1 MPVKFPLLLAQG
13 VEGIAVGLSTKI
25 MPHNFL
31 ELIKASIA
39 ILKDRPFKINPDFQ
53 TGGVADFTSYN
64 HGKKGGKIRLRSNI
78 EVLDKKTLVIR
89 NVPYSV
95 TTTGLIDSILKLDSL
110 VDEIS
115 EASAKL
121 IESFWPG
128 PLTMLFKP
136 NQTIP
141 KNITTGLIGI
151 RQPGNLITRKILAG
165 LNYPLTAPSAN
176 ISGEDPTTTA
186 EQVKDSLGN
195 KVDLIL
201 DGGICRGGEPSTLVD
216 TTQTPVRLVRKG
228 AIKFKS
234 IQDSLNETPQ
244 V

>member
-1 MPVKFPLLLAQG
+1 MPQILKVKPSNPESWESMIAETQKVLKGGGVIAFPTDTFFGLGANPYNTKAVDKIYSIKGRDPEKPLLL
-13 VEGIAVGLSTKI
+13 
-25 MPHNFL
+25 
-31 ELIKASIA
+31 
-39 ILKDRPFKINPDFQ
+39 
-53 TGGVADFTSYN
+53 
-64 HGKKGGKIRLRSNI
+64 
-78 EVLDKKTLVIR
+78 
-89 NVPYSV
+89 
-95 TTTGLIDSILKLDSL
+95 LIDSILKLDGL
-110 VDEIS
+110 VEEIS

-136 NQTIP
+136 KHTIP

-151 RQPGNLITRKILAG
+151 RQPGNSITRKVLAE

-186 EQVKDSLGN
+186 EQVKDRLGN

-201 DGGICRGGEPSTLVD
+201 DAGICRGGEPSTLVD
-216 TTQTPVRLVRKG
+216 TTKTPVRLVRAG
-228 AIKFKS
+228 AINFKS
-234 IQDSLNETPQ
+234 IQESLNETPQ

>member
-1 MPVKFPLLLAQG
+1 MPQILKVKPSNPESWESMIAETQKVLKGGGVIAFPTDTFYGLGANPYSKKAVDKIYSIKGRDPEKPLLL
-13 VEGIAVGLSTKI
+13 
-25 MPHNFL
+25 
-31 ELIKASIA
+31 
-39 ILKDRPFKINPDFQ
+39 
-53 TGGVADFTSYN
+53 
-64 HGKKGGKIRLRSNI
+64 
-78 EVLDKKTLVIR
+78 
-89 NVPYSV
+89 
-95 TTTGLIDSILKLDSL
+95 LIDSTLKLDGL
-110 VDEIS
+110 VEEIS

-136 NQTIP
+136 KHTIP

-151 RQPGNLITRKILAG
+151 RQPGNLITRKILTG

-186 EQVKDSLGN
+186 EQVKDRFGN

-201 DGGICRGGEPSTLVD
+201 DAGICRGGEPSTLVD
-216 TTQTPVRLVRKG
+216 TTKIPVRLVRAG
-228 AIKFKS
+228 AINFKT
-234 IQDSLNETPQ
+234 IQESLNETPK

>member
-1 MPVKFPLLLAQG
+1 MPQILKVKPSNPESWGSMIAETQKVLKGGGVIAFPTDTFFGLGANPYNTKAVDKIYSIKGRDPEKPLLL
-13 VEGIAVGLSTKI
+13 
-25 MPHNFL
+25 
-31 ELIKASIA
+31 
-39 ILKDRPFKINPDFQ
+39 
-53 TGGVADFTSYN
+53 
-64 HGKKGGKIRLRSNI
+64 
-78 EVLDKKTLVIR
+78 
-89 NVPYSV
+89 
-95 TTTGLIDSILKLDSL
+95 LIDSILKLDGL
-110 VDEIS
+110 AEEIS

-136 NQTIP
+136 KHTIP

-151 RQPGNLITRKILAG
+151 RQPGNSITRKILAG

-186 EQVKDSLGN
+186 EQVKDRLGN

-201 DGGICRGGEPSTLVD
+201 DAGICRGGEPSTLVD
-216 TTQTPVRLVRKG
+216 TTKTPVRLVRAG
-228 AIKFKS
+228 AINFKS
-234 IQDSLNETPQ
+234 IQESLNETPQ

>member
-1 MPVKFPLLLAQG
+1 MPQILKVKPSNPESWESMIAETQKVLKGGGVIAFPTDTFFGLGANPYNTKAVDKIYSIKGRDTEKPLLL
-13 VEGIAVGLSTKI
+13 
-25 MPHNFL
+25 
-31 ELIKASIA
+31 
-39 ILKDRPFKINPDFQ
+39 
-53 TGGVADFTSYN
+53 
-64 HGKKGGKIRLRSNI
+64 
-78 EVLDKKTLVIR
+78 
-89 NVPYSV
+89 
-95 TTTGLIDSILKLDSL
+95 LIDSILKLDDL
-110 VDEIS
+110 AEEIS

-136 NQTIP
+136 KHTIP

-151 RQPGNLITRKILAG
+151 RQPGNSITRKILAG

-186 EQVKDSLGN
+186 EQVKDRLGN

-201 DGGICRGGEPSTLVD
+201 DAGICRGGEPSTLVD
-216 TTQTPVRLVRKG
+216 TTKTPVRLVRAG
-228 AIKFKS
+228 AINFKT
-234 IQDSLNETPQ
+234 IQESLNETPK